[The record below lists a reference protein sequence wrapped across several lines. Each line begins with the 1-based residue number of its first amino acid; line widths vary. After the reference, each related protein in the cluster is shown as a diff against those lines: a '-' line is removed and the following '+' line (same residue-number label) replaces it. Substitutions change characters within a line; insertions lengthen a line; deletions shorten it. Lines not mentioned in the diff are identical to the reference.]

1 MSKSESWKTWL
12 PVIVA
17 LFAFGLFAALWPTL
31 SSGLGSSSG
40 KMAVPSVPFES
51 HPIVLAIPEVP
62 LPNGTTVG
70 GQTFTMEPWQAVL
83 GVTAVTVGLV
93 IVTGAVLGLVY
104 IFLSRFVVKT
114 TASESCKENLAS
126 LESKQN
132 AKLKEK
138 RAGRAASPPRA
149 DTSMPRWSMV
159 STGLI
164 VLLFVLFGMMT
175 IVTTFFPERI
185 VELGGE
191 LVNPAI
197 LMVGIPLLIALTI
210 FVFAPRWG
218 MAALALLIM
227 CVTTPAAFGLIN
239 WLNDSLGLD
248 LALSAMLNLSLLV
261 QVVILLILAWRWRS
275 TTAVE
280 FTQKVAHADEKGR
293 EKGIPYDTIAVLFTG
308 LLIVGLGIGLM
319 VLINSPY
326 WAQMMGQ

>member
-1 MSKSESWKTWL
+1 MSKTESWKTWL

-17 LFAFGLFAALWPTL
+17 LIAFALFAALWPSL
-31 SSGLGSSSG
+31 SSGLGSGSSR
-40 KMAVPSVPFES
+40 ATVPRVPFEFES
-51 HPIVLAIPEVP
+51 HPVTLAIPEIP

-70 GQTFTMEPWQAVL
+70 GQSFTMEPWQAVL
-83 GVTAVTVGLV
+83 GVTAVTVAL
-93 IVTGAVLGLVY
+93 VLGVGVVLG
-104 IFLSRFVVKT
+104 FLYVFLTRLVVKT
-114 TASESCKENLAS
+114 TESDSYKENLAS
-126 LESKQN
+126 LENKQN
-132 AKLKEK
+132 AILKEK
-138 RAGRAASPPRA
+138 RAGRAAASPRA

-175 IVTTFFPERI
+175 IVTSFFPERI

-197 LMVGIPLLIALTI
+197 LMVGIPLLIALTV

-227 CVTTPAAFGLIN
+227 CITTPAAFGLIFS
-239 WLNDSLGLD
+239 LNDYFGLD
-248 LALSAMLNLSLLV
+248 LALSAMLNLTLLL
-261 QVVILLILAWRWRS
+261 QVVILFILAWRWRS

-280 FTQKVAHADEKGR
+280 FNQKMIQADEKGR
-293 EKGIPYDTIAVLFTG
+293 MKGIPYDTIAVLFTG
-308 LLIVGLGIGLM
+308 LLILGLGIGLM

-326 WAQMMGQ
+326 WAAN

>member
-1 MSKSESWKTWL
+1 MSKTESWKTWL

-17 LFAFGLFAALWPTL
+17 LFAFGLFAALWPSL
-31 SSGLGSSSG
+31 SSGLGGGSSRA
-40 KMAVPSVPFES
+40 AVPRIPYES
-51 HPIVLAIPEVP
+51 HPMVLVIPEVP

-83 GVTAVTVGLV
+83 AVTAVTVAFV
-93 IVTGAVLGLVY
+93 IGVGVILGLLYV
-104 IFLSRFVVKT
+104 FLYRIVVRT
-114 TASESCKENLAS
+114 TTSESFKENLAS
-126 LESKQN
+126 LENKQN

-138 RAGRAASPPRA
+138 RASRPAAPPRS

-175 IVTTFFPERI
+175 IVTSFFPERI

-197 LMVGIPLLIALTI
+197 LIVGIPLLIALTI

-239 WLNDSLGLD
+239 WLNRSFGLD
-248 LALSAMLNLSLLV
+248 LDLSAMLNLSLLV
-261 QVVILLILAWRWRS
+261 QVVILFILAWRWRS

-308 LLIVGLGIGLM
+308 LLILGLGIGLM

>member
-31 SSGLGSSSG
+31 ASGLGSSSG

-51 HPIVLAIPEVP
+51 QPIVLTIPEVL

-83 GVTAVTVGLV
+83 GVTAVTVALV
-93 IVTGAVLGLVY
+93 IGVGVVLG
-104 IFLSRFVVKT
+104 FLYVFLTRMVVKT
-114 TASESCKENLAS
+114 AESESYKENLTS

-138 RAGRAASPPRA
+138 RAGRAASPPRE
-149 DTSMPRWSMV
+149 DTSMPRWSMI

-164 VLLFVLFGMMT
+164 VLLFVLFGMMAV
-175 IVTTFFPERI
+175 VTSFFPERV
-185 VELGGE
+185 VEIGGE
-191 LVNPAI
+191 LVNPAT
-197 LMVGIPLLIALTI
+197 LMVGIPMLIALTI
-210 FVFAPRWG
+210 FIFAPRWG
-218 MAALALLIM
+218 TAALAILLM
-227 CVTTPAAFGLIN
+227 CVTTPAAFGLLS
-239 WLNDSLGLD
+239 WASSSFGLE
-248 LALSAMLNLSLLV
+248 LTLSAMISYTLLL
-261 QVVILLILAWRWRS
+261 QVVVLIILAWRWRS
-275 TTAVE
+275 TPATE
-280 FTQKVAHADEKGR
+280 FTQKVAHADAKGR
-293 EKGIPYDTIAVLFTG
+293 EKGIPYDAIAVLFTG

>member
-1 MSKSESWKTWL
+1 MSKTESWKTWL

-17 LFAFGLFAALWPTL
+17 LIAFGLFAALWPSF
-31 SSGLGSSSG
+31 SSGLGSGSG
-40 KMAVPSVPFES
+40 RATVPRVPFES
-51 HPIVLAIPEVP
+51 HPVTLAIPEIP
-62 LPNGTTVG
+62 LPNGTIVG
-70 GQTFTMEPWQAVL
+70 GQSFTMEPWQAVL
-83 GVTAVTVGLV
+83 GVTAVTIVSVIMVG
-93 IVTGAVLGLVY
+93 AALGFLYV
-104 IFLSRFVVKT
+104 FLSRLVAKT
-114 TASESCKENLAS
+114 AESESFKENLAS

-132 AKLKEK
+132 ALLKEK
-138 RAGRAASPPRA
+138 RVGRAASPPRT

-175 IVTTFFPERI
+175 IVTNFFPERI

-218 MAALALLIM
+218 MAALALLLM

-239 WLNDSLGLD
+239 WLNGFFGLD

-261 QVVILLILAWRWRS
+261 QVVILFVLAWRWRS

-280 FTQKVAHADEKGR
+280 FTQKVTQADEKGR

-326 WAQMMGQ
+326 WAQMIGQ